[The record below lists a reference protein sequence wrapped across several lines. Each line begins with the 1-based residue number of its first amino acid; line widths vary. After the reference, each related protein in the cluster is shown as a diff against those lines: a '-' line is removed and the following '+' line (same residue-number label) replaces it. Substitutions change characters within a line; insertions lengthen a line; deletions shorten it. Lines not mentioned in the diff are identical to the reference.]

1 MAINVFE
8 PLKFSTQGIND
19 LATKQTLVVSDGKIT
34 VDTVEPGTAISFA
47 GNSFADVEGKGIKWT
62 DGRKS
67 KTLALKK
74 SKLWTDLSI
83 NIADEQSY
91 EINNSLVL
99 SLTELGSSV
108 TKSNLKQL
116 GTLRSLNVSGNAVLA
131 DFAIFSSDLNR
142 LGINTEIPGAAIGIR
157 ENGVDVIV
165 GSLKSDTAVF
175 GTTSNDHLEIITD
188 DTARVT
194 VTNNG
199 DVRVHG
205 KLYAEEIITQ
215 RSSPLVFKE
224 TTESSNYGKGI
235 VWSGITG
242 SPKQLVLQ
250 ANPDRVF
257 STENIDLADK
267 KYVSINRVPVLRQDT
282 LGDTVTESNLQKLGI
297 LRELQVA
304 GDAAVTRNFSTT
316 RISIGNF
323 SITENKLDAQG
334 NFSLVR
340 NDIDELSIGNNIVI
354 GNSNNAHRTVS
365 VYGQMAVGVANPD
378 PEYGLTVAGPVSF
391 ENKKFK
397 VGFAAPTTGEFN
409 KGDVVWNSDPK
420 ATDYIGWVCV
430 VSGAPGRWLPFGV
443 IASA

>member
-34 VDTVEPGTAISFA
+34 VDTIEPGKAVSFA
-47 GNSFADVEGKGIKWT
+47 GNSFAEVEGKGIKWT

-91 EINNSLVL
+91 EINDSLVL

-108 TKSNLKQL
+108 TKSNLKQV

-131 DFAIFSSDLNR
+131 DFAIFSSELNR
-142 LGINTEIPGAAIGIR
+142 LGINTETPGAAIGIR
-157 ENGVDVIV
+157 ENGVDIVV
-165 GSLKSDTAVF
+165 GSLKNDTAVI

-188 DTARVT
+188 DTARIT

-205 KLYAEEIITQ
+205 KLYAEEIVTQ

-267 KYVSINRVPVLRQDT
+267 KHISINRVPVLNQST
-282 LGDTVTESNLQKLGI
+282 LGDTVTESSLQKLGI

-323 SITENKLDAQG
+323 SITENKLDTQG
-334 NFSLVR
+334 NFSVVR
-340 NDIDELSIGNNIVI
+340 NDADEITIGSNIVI
-354 GNSNNAHRTVS
+354 GNNNNPHRTVS
-365 VYGQMAVGVANPD
+365 VYGQMTVGVANPD

-397 VGFAAPTTGEFN
+397 VGFAAPDSGEFN
-409 KGDVVWNSDPK
+409 KGDIVWNTDPK

-430 VSGAPGRWLPFGV
+430 VAGSPGRWLPFGA

>member
-34 VDTVEPGTAISFA
+34 VDVIEPGKAVSFA
-47 GNSFADVEGKGIKWT
+47 GNSFAEVEGKGIKWT

-83 NIADEQSY
+83 NIADEQAY
-91 EINNSLVL
+91 EINDSLVL

-108 TKSNLKQL
+108 TKSNLKQV

-131 DFAIFSSDLNR
+131 DFAIFSSELNR
-142 LGINTEIPGAAIGIR
+142 LGINTETPGAAIGIR
-157 ENGVDVIV
+157 ENGVDIVV
-165 GSLKSDTAVF
+165 GSLKNDTAVV
-175 GTTSNDHLEIITD
+175 GTTSNDHLEIVTD
-188 DTARVT
+188 DTARIT

-267 KYVSINRVPVLRQDT
+267 KHISINRVPVLNQST
-282 LGDTVTESNLQKLGI
+282 LGDTVTESSLQKLGI

-316 RISIGNF
+316 RVSIGNF
-323 SITENKLDAQG
+323 SITENKLDTQG
-334 NFSLVR
+334 NFSVVR
-340 NDIDELSIGNNIVI
+340 NDADEITIGSNIVI
-354 GNSNNAHRTVS
+354 GNNNNPHRTVS
-365 VYGQMAVGVANPD
+365 VYGQMTVGVANPD

-397 VGFAAPTTGEFN
+397 VGFRSPESGEFN
-409 KGDVVWNSDPK
+409 KGDIVWNSDPK

-430 VSGAPGRWLPFGV
+430 VAGSPGRWLPFGV